1 MHLLGEYA
9 RDDGR
14 GDLLR
19 QSLDGVASR
28 LRRKLLRRHPHAEGL
43 LAHLLNPKRG
53 YPSRCTSCRRSERVG
68 SAFGRVRSAQAR
80 RIVRGGQFGATAYFV
95 AALETFEPGGH
106 PSQVSE
112 IPLAGCT
119 EMDRPYPKTGLYAVM
134 GAMGQPGTW

>member
-19 QSLDGVASR
+19 QSPDGVASR

-43 LAHLLNPKRG
+43 LAHLL
-53 YPSRCTSCRRSERVG
+53 S
-68 SAFGRVRSAQAR
+68 
-80 RIVRGGQFGATAYFV
+80 
-95 AALETFEPGGH
+95 
-106 PSQVSE
+106 
-112 IPLAGCT
+112 
-119 EMDRPYPKTGLYAVM
+119 PKTGRYAVM